1 MQSFVCRMETI
12 KKGGDGYQKK
22 MWGEEARGED
32 SVGELGSEVKL
43 KRKWGFRGAVW
54 EKDDFAF
61 GVGKNK
67 KLGEST
73 GFRRNRKKMGIRR
86 TEFGETF
93 FLPASFPRL
102 SWLHF
107 APPLL
112 PASSAHPPPRA
123 VMGGS

>member
-1 MQSFVCRMETI
+1 M
-12 KKGGDGYQKK
+12 
-22 MWGEEARGED
+22 
-32 SVGELGSEVKL
+32 KL

-73 GFRRNRKKMGIRR
+73 DSGARERKWVL
-86 TEFGETF
+86 GEERSLGRLF

-112 PASSAHPPPRA
+112 PASSAPPPPRA
-123 VMGGS
+123 GMGGS